1 VHVDGLSRSSVWSVT
16 GRPTAGRNRQI
27 QVERR
32 WGKKKEGDGEEEK
45 KESMWSEHEK

>member
-1 VHVDGLSRSSVWSVT
+1 VT
-16 GRPTAGRNRQI
+16 VRPTAERNRQI

-32 WGKKKEGDGEEEK
+32 RGKKEEGDGEEEK